1 MYEIDE
7 KISSFK
13 ISTDD
18 GTFNLDE
25 KHCKYLVI
33 FFFPKADTSGC
44 TKEAKEFTEI
54 IKEFENLNTLII
66 GISKDKPIKLEK
78 FRKKYDL
85 KCLLGS
91 DENSEICENF
101 GVWVEKSMYGRKY
114 MGIQRSTFI
123 IGEDNFLKAK
133 WEKVSVNGHAKE
145 VLETIKNFT

>member
-1 MYEIDE
+1 MYEIDQ

-13 ISTDD
+13 IPTDD
-18 GTFNLDE
+18 GTFNLNE
-25 KHCKYLVI
+25 KRCKYLVI

-44 TKEAKEFTEI
+44 TKEAKEFSEM
-54 IKEFENLNTLII
+54 IKEFDNLNTLII
-66 GISKDKPIKLEK
+66 GISKDKSIKLDK

-101 GVWVEKSMYGRKY
+101 GGWVEKSMYGRKY
-114 MGIQRSTFI
+114 IGIQRSTFI
-123 IGEDNFLKAK
+123 ISEDNFLKAK